1 MVYCI
6 CTYFCAGSSC
16 VTRSILWD
24 LVNGRKLR
32 PFKDLSKRE
41 FMTPLFFW
49 KVEDFPDQSPLNLAS
64 SQREPDFQSM
74 GDQAYKKG
82 KELLF
87 LLFWELSLFPV
98 YKIFTFYFLQ
108 KRRSDEGNAIC
119 LFPFENLNHIKPL
132 KRKNEV
138 ISHIE
143 NEPKQQYVDIT
154 TLK

>member
-1 MVYCI
+1 MLQCM

-87 LLFWELSLFPV
+87 FLLRIKSLSS
-98 YKIFTFYFLQ
+98 LQ
-108 KRRSDEGNAIC
+108 N
-119 LFPFENLNHIKPL
+119 FHILLPL
-132 KRKNEV
+132 EKK
-138 ISHIE
+138 
-143 NEPKQQYVDIT
+143 K
-154 TLK
+154 